1 MVFLIRLGEIYY
13 FKFNSFFIWVIN
25 QKIRRFDI
33 PMNYIWVVNCEY
45 CIDNL
50 SSDWNSMMVL
60 NSLTEIMN
68 IILQRLVISFH
79 VDLINYS
86 FTVSL
91 NKIFNQIFFIANF
104 FNSLHLSFHSLV
116 VFCLSLNVLIFPLF
130 FQLLKDYRFYK
141 YLSFLLMNLQVSIL
155 NSKVAS
161 LYYFL
166 FLLLILFF

>member
-1 MVFLIRLGEIYY
+1 
-13 FKFNSFFIWVIN
+13 
-25 QKIRRFDI
+25 
-33 PMNYIWVVNCEY
+33 
-45 CIDNL
+45 
-50 SSDWNSMMVL
+50 MMVL